1 MQHVAASEVQILPT
15 PLTPTRL
22 SEATEEVE
30 REQSIAIFKAFQY
43 VVTRKTIEWSHID
56 KSL

>member
-1 MQHVAASEVQILPT
+1 MQNVAASEVQILPT

-22 SEATEEVE
+22 SEATEEVD

-43 VVTRKTIEWSHID
+43 VVMGKNIEWSHID